1 MTKIPNSKPPLPS
14 PLSRGKREGVRG
26 GYWNLFG
33 ILDLEFRMVS
43 PMSFEPR
50 ILSFLCNWC
59 AYAGA
64 DLAGIS
70 RFQYPPNTRVIR
82 VMCSGRVDPVFI
94 PRAFLAGFDGTMILG
109 CHPGDCHY
117 LTGNFQAEK
126 KIQLTR
132 KLFEMAGIGSERILL
147 DWVSAGEGE
156 RFAQVVRQFVEKMRQ
171 LGPFVLDPET
181 KERLHAIGASLEGEK
196 IRWMVGKGPELLE
209 KENVYGERL
218 PKERIQE
225 VIEGTIRDEFIKN
238 RIMLLVG
245 SKPLAA
251 AEISKTLNL
260 QLKDTLPYLVS
271 LVGEGRIGF
280 DPSEEGKVPKYIR
293 A

>member
-1 MTKIPNSKPPLPS
+1 
-14 PLSRGKREGVRG
+14 
-26 GYWNLFG
+26 
-33 ILDLEFRMVS
+33 
-43 PMSFEPR
+43 MSFEPK

-94 PRAFLAGFDGTMILG
+94 PKVFLAGNDGMMVLG

-117 LTGNFQAEK
+117 LTGNIQAER
-126 KIQLTR
+126 KINLTQ

-156 RFAQVVRQFVEKMRQ
+156 RFAQVVRQFVEKIRS
-171 LGPFVLDPET
+171 LGPFPLDREM
-181 KERLHAIGASLEGEK
+181 KEKLAAIKASLEGEK
-196 IRWMVGKGPELLE
+196 IRWMAGKGPELLE
-209 KENVYGERL
+209 KENVYGEHI
-218 PKERIQE
+218 PKEKIDGA
-225 VIEGTIRDEFIKN
+225 IEGTIRDEFIKN
-238 RIMLLVG
+238 RIILLVE

-251 AEISKTLNL
+251 TEIGHTLNL
-260 QLKDTLPYLVS
+260 KLQETLSYLVS
-271 LVGEGRIGF
+271 LVGEGKIGF
-280 DPSEEGKVPKYIR
+280 DPSEEGKVPRYIR
-293 A
+293 SA